1 MKGYYTNG
9 GYMGYVLNCYM
20 LFSSEDDYR
29 DYWEDS
35 GEAA

>member
-1 MKGYYTNG
+1 MKGYYTNE

-29 DYWEDS
+29 DYWEES
-35 GEAA
+35 GKAA

>member
-1 MKGYYTNG
+1 MKGYYTNE
-9 GYMGYVLNCYM
+9 GYMVNCYM